1 MFYERKYLHVNTD
14 SLSARGNFGARTRH
28 ARNTRANGFNGK
40 KNYVHKNLTRNKN
53 KCQIFTKRTILLYG
67 PGFDSASNRKEYK
80 EYFLEVKAA
89 SA

>member
-1 MFYERKYLHVNTD
+1 ME
-14 SLSARGNFGARTRH
+14 
-28 ARNTRANGFNGK
+28 K

>member
-1 MFYERKYLHVNTD
+1 VLVEFLKQEQEMREIPEQMDLME
-14 SLSARGNFGARTRH
+14 
-28 ARNTRANGFNGK
+28 K